1 MGEIAA
7 AEPDGAAGLPELAAL
22 RDALDQARCAGF
34 QAEARALAAEAANQ
48 QRTRF
53 FAAASHDLRQPL
65 QALAIFAGRLAQA
78 NHDPALTPLISQV
91 SACVEALDAS
101 FTELLD
107 LASIELG
114 AVAVRMQRC
123 ELAPVF
129 ERVDLAHHVQAFD
142 KGLAFGLRGGHHVV
156 HADPV
161 LLERVIGNLVSNAI
175 RYTDDGGVLVGCRRR
190 AGRYALQVWD
200 SGLGMSATAASQ
212 VFDEFYQVDPARTAG
227 DARRRSN
234 GLGLGLAIVKRLA
247 GLMAMPIEVCSRPGR
262 GTVFTLWLSGV
273 PAVPDTPDL
282 AARLPGRTSDHQPP
296 SSAWGHAGAN

>member
-1 MGEIAA
+1 MGETAP
-7 AEPDGAAGLPELAAL
+7 AEPGCAAGSPDLAAL
-22 RDALDQARCAGF
+22 RQALDQARLACV

-65 QALAIFAGRLAQA
+65 QALVIFANRLAQS
-78 NHDPALTPLISQV
+78 NHDPALQVLIGQV
-91 SACVEALDAS
+91 RACVEALDDS

-107 LASIELG
+107 LASIDLG

-129 ERVDLAHHVQAFD
+129 ERVDLAHRVLAFD

-156 HADPV
+156 HGDPV
-161 LLERVIGNLVSNAI
+161 LLERVLGNLVTNAI

-190 AGRYALQVWD
+190 GGRLALQVWD
-200 SGLGMSATAASQ
+200 SGVGMSATALSQ
-212 VFDEFYQVDPARTAG
+212 VFDEFHRVDAARVTGA
-227 DARRRSN
+227 ARRRDN

-247 GLMAMPIEVCSRPGR
+247 GLMHMPIEVCSRPGR
-262 GTVFTLWLSGV
+262 GTVFTLWLSAAAAMPDDQADV
-273 PAVPDTPDL
+273 P
-282 AARLPGRTSDHQPP
+282 GHPP
-296 SSAWGHAGAN
+296 RAGT